1 MYDRRMTQALP
12 SGFRSDFITVN
23 EVKLHV
29 LHNGQ
34 AYAGAPFDDDRP
46 AILMLHGF
54 PEFWIAWES
63 VMQKLGDE
71 YLIIV
76 PDQRGYNLSDAPV
89 GVENYQARF
98 LVQDMIALSMA
109 MLGEKHFA
117 LAGHDWGASI
127 AYALAMRFPERINH
141 LFIANG
147 VHPACFQ
154 QAIID
159 DSEQAKASAY
169 FHILRRED
177 ASRIMAADD
186 FKRTF
191 NMFESFSKTPW
202 LTEEMKERYRSAWA
216 DEARLQAMLHWYNSS
231 PIEIPKEDETP
242 TDAPLYNVGYDKF
255 RVTMPHTLIWGTGD
269 QALLPVC
276 HELLEHFCDDFT
288 RIDIPES
295 DHWLLHSHAKKIAE
309 VIRSRV

>member
-1 MYDRRMTQALP
+1 MTQTLP

-23 EVKLHV
+23 DVKLHV
-29 LHNGQ
+29 VHNGE
-34 AYAGAPFDDDRP
+34 AYEGKPLKDRRA

-54 PEFWIAWES
+54 PEFWFAWES
-63 VMQKLGDE
+63 VMQELSEDF
-71 YLIIV
+71 LVIV
-76 PDQRGYNLSDAPV
+76 PDQRGYNLSDAPI
-89 GVENYQARF
+89 GVENYRAKF
-98 LVQDMIALSMA
+98 LVQDMILLSTA
-109 MLGEKHFA
+109 MLGEREFA

-127 AYALAMRFPERINH
+127 AYALAMNFPQRINH

-159 DSEQAKASAY
+159 HPEQAKASAY

-177 ASRIMAADD
+177 ASHIMAADD

-191 NMFESFSKTPW
+191 NMFEGFSKTPW
-202 LTEEMKERYRSAWA
+202 LTEAMKERYRTAWA

-231 PIEIPKEDETP
+231 PIEIPKEGEALTET
-242 TDAPLYNVGYDKF
+242 PLYNVSFDKF
-255 RVTMPHTLIWGTGD
+255 RVPMPHTLIWGAGD

-276 HELLEHFCDDFT
+276 HERLEHFCDDFT
-288 RIDIPES
+288 RVDIPEG
-295 DHWLLHSHAKKIAE
+295 DHWLLHSHAGKIAE
-309 VIRSRV
+309 VIKSRI